1 MARLADVARAAGV
14 STSTAS
20 RALSRPEMVAE
31 ATRERVARAAAEM
44 GFTLNATAR
53 ALTTGRTGL
62 VGVIVP
68 TLANPFFPPIV
79 TGVQEAL
86 TEAGGNV
93 LLGVSDRSETREREL
108 AAQLGSRVDGLVLVA
123 PVSADAALRELAERL
138 PTVTV
143 DRTVRGLP
151 GVVVDTPG
159 GVRELMAHL
168 TGLGHRR
175 IAYLGGPPGSWM
187 DQQRRKAARTAVTD
201 GGGELIVLDPVPPQ
215 VDAGLAAAEDLV
227 RRDEGV
233 TAVLVYSSYVLLGLL
248 MGLRTAGLRVP
259 EDISLAASDDLT
271 VIGMTQPGSTAL
283 HVPLEE
289 AGSAAC
295 RLLQTTPLPGG
306 RPQRVRIPTRL
317 DVRDSTAAPPRTA
330 EVS

>member
-1 MARLADVARAAGV
+1 M

-20 RALSRPEMVAE
+20 RALSRPDMVAAE
-31 ATRERVARAAAEM
+31 TRERVAKAAAEM

-53 ALTTGRTGL
+53 ALTTGHTGL

-79 TGVQEAL
+79 TGVQESLA
-86 TEAGGNV
+86 EAGGNV
-93 LLGVSDRSETREREL
+93 LLGVSDRSEEREREL

-123 PVSADAALRELAERL
+123 PVSGDATLRELAERL
-138 PTVTV
+138 PVATV
-143 DRTVRGLP
+143 DRTTPGLP

-168 TGLGHRR
+168 LGLGHRH

-187 DQQRRKAARTAVTD
+187 DRQRTKAARKAVED
-201 GGGELIVLDPVPPQ
+201 SGGELTVLDPVPPQ
-215 VDAGLAAAEDLV
+215 VDAGLAAAEHLV
-227 RRDEGV
+227 RGAERV
-233 TAVLVYSSYVLLGLL
+233 TAVMAYSSYVLLGLL
-248 MGLRTAGLRVP
+248 MGLRGAGLRVP

-283 HVPLEE
+283 HVPLQE
-289 AGSAAC
+289 AGAAAC
-295 RLLQTTPLPGG
+295 RLVREAPHTGE
-306 RPQRVRIPTRL
+306 RPPRVRIPTRL
-317 DVRDSTAAPPRTA
+317 VVRGSTAAPPGR
-330 EVS
+330 S